1 MFKLTD
7 GEMTLGQRQSGA
19 ERAEGCRR
27 GTQSEC
33 AVGPGDLHGR
43 QRDKRGEG
51 SRGDGGDP
59 IVIEREQPH

>member
-19 ERAEGCRR
+19 ESGEGCRR

-33 AVGPGDLHGR
+33 TVGPGRLTWWIGR
-43 QRDKRGEG
+43 Q
-51 SRGDGGDP
+51 
-59 IVIEREQPH
+59 VW

>member
-33 AVGPGDLHGR
+33 AVGPGGLTWWIGR
-43 QRDKRGEG
+43 QAW
-51 SRGDGGDP
+51 
-59 IVIEREQPH
+59 